1 MKILAALA
9 GVLALVSA
17 FAAAGLVENNSGI
30 CVFMFFGYCAL
41 IISAQFIPAILLFY
55 CMVKVIA
62 SVVSGQISGFGKES
76 YALGLNALMG
86 LMN

>member
-1 MKILAALA
+1 MKIIATLA

-41 IISAQFIPAILLFY
+41 IVSAQFIPAILLLI
-55 CMVKVIA
+55 CMVKVIV
-62 SVVSGQISGFGKES
+62 SVVSKSFAVQK
-76 YALGLNALMG
+76 N
-86 LMN
+86 